1 MSENLPSDTPA
12 IVELDPTEVALV
24 IGEEDGS
31 MTIRVVPARELDD
44 DATDIPE
51 PHEIAIALAMRLL
64 KDPEFQRLDGR
75 GQHRAALDDGP
86 DRPARDRERGPERD
100 GRRER
105 DSDRRRKHAAATRRS
120 ASRTNNRNRDTGTV
134 A

>member
-1 MSENLPSDTPA
+1 M
-12 IVELDPTEVALV
+12 

-64 KDPEFQRLDGR
+64 KDPEFHDQVLDWYDA
-75 GQHRAALDDGP
+75 QDPEDDEEEEPAAP
-86 DRPARDRERGPERD
+86 PA
-100 GRRER
+100 
-105 DSDRRRKHAAATRRS
+105 KA
-120 ASRTNNRNRDTGTV
+120 
-134 A
+134 